1 MGEWDEFE
9 ADTAF
14 SELLRE
20 LDGIQGESRGRRPI
34 VREPLKRG
42 IKIAVAVVAVAV
54 SMGVVAAVVLFSHT
68 FNYTA
73 PTAKLSTTCPTLT
86 TTVAGST
93 LVFACSA
100 NPALSVA
107 STATGTVTYSAFSPA
122 PPVSILDIYLIDTV
136 ATLGATCGTT
146 SSNANEPVALA
157 VGGGSITVSQSAGNP
172 RPGHNYDY
180 CMDFAV
186 LPPSFSTGV
195 SWSQ

>member
-73 PTAKLSTTCPTLT
+73 PTAKLSTTCPT
-86 TTVAGST
+86 
-93 LVFACSA
+93 
-100 NPALSVA
+100 
-107 STATGTVTYSAFSPA
+107 
-122 PPVSILDIYLIDTV
+122 
-136 ATLGATCGTT
+136 
-146 SSNANEPVALA
+146 
-157 VGGGSITVSQSAGNP
+157 
-172 RPGHNYDY
+172 
-180 CMDFAV
+180 
-186 LPPSFSTGV
+186 PSGR
-195 SWSQ
+195 

>member
-42 IKIAVAVVAVAV
+42 IKI

-136 ATLGATCGTT
+136 ATLGATC
-146 SSNANEPVALA
+146 
-157 VGGGSITVSQSAGNP
+157 
-172 RPGHNYDY
+172 
-180 CMDFAV
+180 
-186 LPPSFSTGV
+186 
-195 SWSQ
+195 